1 MAINIFFHQVEVK
14 RTVAREDIEV
24 KGIIKTKKIFVGGLP
39 ASLTNGIVVEP
50 SLLILCYNDIK

>member
-1 MAINIFFHQVEVK
+1 MK